1 MLVAQAYSFTQK
13 ARLAVTLAWVAGYVN
28 IVCIVVC
35 GKGVSHV
42 TGTLS
47 AFGKD
52 ISESDWEPLIVS
64 GWLLWWFFAGAFSS
78 GVATA
83 VARARNWK
91 SPYVLPIAAEAVA
104 LLGFAITIWV
114 SEAPQVEA
122 GVDLEGAELLVT
134 TAFACFAM
142 GLQNATVSRIS
153 SGVVRTTHVTGVLTD
168 LGLEIVNVL
177 RPKAP
182 RRVGGAE
189 TPTGLTVNERALLLT
204 LILVGFGLG
213 AGLGGVLLAWSLQL
227 VMLPPIL
234 FLFWL
239 VWLDQSQPVADL
251 VREESSLPG
260 VAPGLADLP
269 PSIALFRLRSA
280 GRRRGRPHR
289 LPNMTHWG
297 ESLDSAV
304 QVAVIDLSEAK
315 DIEFASA
322 EELCLVAER
331 FDKSGRS
338 LVLAGVAPGHFPSLH
353 AAGLDRLL
361 PIGSV
366 ARDVP
371 EALAFARA
379 RAGPT
384 RGGVMGDRTAVPS
397 AIRSATA

>member
-1 MLVAQAYSFTQK
+1 MFPAHSMLVAQAHTFTQK

-28 IVCIVVC
+28 LVCIVVC

-42 TGTLS
+42 TGTLT

-52 ISESDWEPLIVS
+52 ISDSDWEPLIVS
-64 GWLLWWFFAGAFSS
+64 GWLLWWFFAGAFAS

-83 VARARNWK
+83 VARAREWK
-91 SPYVLPIAAEAVA
+91 SAYALPIAAEAGA

-114 SEAPQVEA
+114 A
-122 GVDLEGAELLVT
+122 GASQQEGGVHLEGTELLVS

-177 RPKAP
+177 RPRAP

-189 TPTGLTVNERALLLT
+189 TPAGLTVNERALLLT
-204 LILVGFGLG
+204 MILVGFGLG
-213 AGLGGVLLAWSLQL
+213 AGLGGILLAWSLQI
-227 VMLPPIL
+227 VMLPPIV
-234 FLFWL
+234 FLIWI

-251 VREESSLPG
+251 VRETSPMSSADAG
-260 VAPGLADLP
+260 TADLP
-269 PSIALFRLRSA
+269 PTIALFRLRCA
-280 GRRRGRPHR
+280 GRRRGQPHR

-297 ESLDSAV
+297 ESLGPEV
-304 QVAVIDLSEAK
+304 RTAVIDLSEAK
-315 DIEFASA
+315 DIEFAGA
-322 EELCLVAER
+322 EELCLLAER
-331 FDKSGRS
+331 FFRSGRS
-338 LVLAGVAPGHFPSLH
+338 LVLAGVTPGRFPSLRE
-353 AAGLDRLL
+353 AGLDRLL

-379 RAGPT
+379 RAMQQL
-384 RGGVMGDRTAVPS
+384 VVS
-397 AIRSATA
+397 

>member
-1 MLVAQAYSFTQK
+1 MFVAQAYTFTQK

-35 GKGVSHV
+35 GRGVSHV
-42 TGTLS
+42 TGTLT

-52 ISESDWEPLIVS
+52 ISDSDWEPLILS
-64 GWLLWWFFAGAFSS
+64 GWLLWWFFAGALAS

-83 VARARNWK
+83 IARARQWK
-91 SPYVLPIAAEAVA
+91 SPYVLPIAAEAGA
-104 LLGFAITIWV
+104 LLGFAISIWITDA
-114 SEAPQVEA
+114 SQEEGGIHLA
-122 GVDLEGAELLVT
+122 GKELLVA

-168 LGLEIVNVL
+168 LGLEIVNVF

-182 RRVGGAE
+182 RRTGGAE
-189 TPTGLTVNERALLLT
+189 TPAGLTVHERALLLT
-204 LILVGFGLG
+204 MILLGFGLG

-234 FLFWL
+234 FLIWI

-251 VREESSLPG
+251 VRETSAVPG
-260 VAPGLADLP
+260 VAAGIADLP
-269 PSIALFRLRSA
+269 PTIALYRLRCA

-289 LPNMTHWG
+289 LPNMTHWS
-297 ESLDSAV
+297 ESLDPEVRA
-304 QVAVIDLSEAK
+304 AVIDLSEAK
-315 DIEFASA
+315 DIEFAGA
-322 EELCLVAER
+322 EELCLLAER
-331 FDKSGRS
+331 FHKSGRS
-338 LVLAGVAPGHFPSLH
+338 LVLAGVMPGRFPSLH
-353 AAGLDRLL
+353 EAGLDRLL

-371 EALAFARA
+371 EALAFAH
-379 RAGPT
+379 T
-384 RGGVMGDRTAVPS
+384 RMVRETA
-397 AIRSATA
+397 TT